1 MKAERRYID
10 FMQDIVDNLE
20 KAESF
25 IEDLEFE
32 DFLED
37 EKTRYSVICALEI
50 VGEACKKV
58 PTAVRQRNP
67 QVPWKEMAGMRDR
80 LIHGYFGVDDEIV
93 WKTAREFA
101 PEIRLAIATIIECER
116 SRSIE
121 QH

>member
-1 MKAERRYID
+1 
-10 FMQDIVDNLE
+10 
-20 KAESF
+20 
-25 IEDLEFE
+25 LEFE
-32 DFLED
+32 DFLRD
-37 EKTRYSVICALEI
+37 EKTRYSVIRALEI

-58 PTAVRQRNP
+58 PTAIRQRNP

-101 PEIRLAIATIIECER
+101 PEIRFAIATIIECEI